1 MTWKTTFAERN
12 DYFLLNCKVEL
23 ENESDNCYRH
33 QLFMCLKSLPNENL
47 RNFSSTMVNIL
58 TIFPNI
64 VLSKKEFLRGNIL
77 DTDSLRE
84 VDL

>member
-1 MTWKTTFAERN
+1 
-12 DYFLLNCKVEL
+12 
-23 ENESDNCYRH
+23 
-33 QLFMCLKSLPNENL
+33 MCLKSLPNENL
-47 RNFSSTMVNIL
+47 RNFSLTMVNIL

>member
-1 MTWKTTFAERN
+1 
-12 DYFLLNCKVEL
+12 
-23 ENESDNCYRH
+23 
-33 QLFMCLKSLPNENL
+33 MCLKSLPNENL

-77 DTDSLRE
+77 DTDRFERSWSVTNDLWDI
-84 VDL
+84 VD